1 MLKKIMHI
9 FFLPCSTAT
18 LLMEK
23 RNANNISSK
32 ENWQLSMHVMMCKW
46 CKAYEEKLKI
56 LDSILKKKWFREE
69 KTDLNDAD
77 IQKFKDRMFE
87 KLDF

>member
-1 MLKKIMHI
+1 MIRRILHI
-9 FFLPCSTAT
+9 FFLPCSKAT

-23 RNANNISSK
+23 RNAKNILPK
-32 ENWQLSMHVMMCKW
+32 ENLQLSMHIMICKW
-46 CKAYEEKLKI
+46 CKAYEKKLKI
-56 LDSILKKKWFREE
+56 LDSILKKKWFGEE

-77 IQKFKDRMFE
+77 IQEFKDKIFR

>member
-1 MLKKIMHI
+1 MFKKIIHI
-9 FFLPCSTAT
+9 FFLPCSKAT

-23 RNANNISSK
+23 RNADNISPK
-32 ENWQLSMHVMMCKW
+32 ENWQLSVHIMICKW

-56 LDSILKKKWFREE
+56 LDSILKNKWSKEE
-69 KTDLNDAD
+69 KNELNDVE
-77 IQKFKDRMFE
+77 IQEFKNKIFK

>member
-1 MLKKIMHI
+1 MFRKIIHI

-23 RNANNISSK
+23 RNAKNISPK
-32 ENWQLSMHVMMCKW
+32 ENWQLSMHVMICKW

-56 LDSILKKKWFREE
+56 LDSILKKKWFGEE
-69 KTDLNDAD
+69 KNDLNDTD
-77 IQKFKDRMFE
+77 IQEFKDKIFR

>member
-1 MLKKIMHI
+1 MFRKIIHI
-9 FFLPCSTAT
+9 FFLSCSTAT

-23 RNANNISSK
+23 RNANNISPK
-32 ENWQLSMHVMMCKW
+32 ENWQLSMHVMICKW

-56 LDSILKKKWFREE
+56 LDSILKKKWFGEE
-69 KTDLNDAD
+69 KINLNDAD
-77 IQKFKDRMFE
+77 IQEFKDKMLK